1 MYKTAVVDSWVATT
15 TQLTYIQRLK
25 NYYME
30 SLCVEFTEKDDDS
43 SEPKPK
49 EVTEALNSLDA

>member
-1 MYKTAVVDSWVATT
+1 M

-30 SLCVEFTEKDDDS
+30 SFCVDFTEKDDDS
-43 SEPKPK
+43 SEPRPK
-49 EVTEALNSLDA
+49 EVTEALNLLDA